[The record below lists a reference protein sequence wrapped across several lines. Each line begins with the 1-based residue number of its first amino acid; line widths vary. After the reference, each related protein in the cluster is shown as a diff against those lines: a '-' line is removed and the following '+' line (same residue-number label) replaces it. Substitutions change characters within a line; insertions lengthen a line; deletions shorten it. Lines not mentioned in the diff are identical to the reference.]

1 MAFHETET
9 HDMKHHVRTIVH
21 GTALLVGI
29 AMMLG
34 ACGGKQTMASK
45 SAAAYDEARK
55 KGLPVSADEHGGHEA
70 GRAAEPVPTTSAA
83 TSEHGSMPGMDHSG
97 MAGMDHS
104 QMTATG
110 HAGMPG
116 MQHGGGN
123 KSQHEMPG
131 MDHSGMPGMD
141 HSHMSGMQHGSKTAS
156 AHSMAGMDHSS
167 MAGMDHAQMSG
178 MQHGS
183 AGQPHDMSAM
193 QHGSM
198 AGMQHGSAA
207 PLAIA
212 PPTSNSAIAQTQ
224 PASTLRRDEF
234 DAPAPSAID
243 EAAKAAGGT
252 PPPPKPPPH
261 EHGHDGGGEPR

>member
-1 MAFHETET
+1 
-9 HDMKHHVRTIVH
+9 MKHHVRTVVH

-104 QMTATG
+104 Q
-110 HAGMPG
+110 
-116 MQHGGGN
+116 
-123 KSQHEMPG
+123 
-131 MDHSGMPGMD
+131 
-141 HSHMSGMQHGSKTAS
+141 MSGMQHGSKTAS

>member
-1 MAFHETET
+1 
-9 HDMKHHVRTIVH
+9 MKHHVRTIVH
-21 GTALLVGI
+21 GTALLVGM

-55 KGLPVSADEHGGHEA
+55 KGLPVSAGQHE
-70 GRAAEPVPTTSAA
+70 
-83 TSEHGSMPGMDHSG
+83 

-104 QMTATG
+104 
-110 HAGMPG
+110 
-116 MQHGGGN
+116 
-123 KSQHEMPG
+123 S
-131 MDHSGMPGMD
+131 MPGMD

-156 AHSMAGMDHSS
+156 AHGMAGMDHSS
-167 MAGMDHAQMSG
+167 MAGKDHAQMSG

-183 AGQPHDMSAM
+183 AAQPHGAM

-198 AGMQHGSAA
+198 AGMQHGSMTNMPHGSAA

-212 PPTSNSAIAQTQ
+212 PPTSNAAIAQTQ
-224 PASTLRRDEF
+224 PASTLRQDEF
-234 DAPAPSAID
+234 DAPAPSAVE

-252 PPPPKPPPH
+252 PTPPKPPSH
-261 EHGHDGGGEPR
+261 EHRHDGGGEPR